1 MRPVSAPPLAIDA
14 GQTLA
19 WDLGVRPSLFDSLST
34 VIRVAA
40 DLSDLGGP
48 AEALFNPDGDG
59 NFRWQGNFKVIG
71 AGPTSLDVLIEQET
85 SLGPYWTRLSRTI
98 EVTMAPTAVLETQ
111 LSTMPGE
118 SALGANYPNPFNSG
132 TVIPFALE
140 TAGQAELH
148 IFDLLG
154 QRVATLISGFREA
167 GTYQL
172 HWDATDDAH
181 RPLASGTY
189 FYRLLTEHAVESRK
203 LILLR

>member
-1 MRPVSAPPLAIDA
+1 
-14 GQTLA
+14 
-19 WDLGVRPSLFDSLST
+19 
-34 VIRVAA
+34 
-40 DLSDLGGP
+40 
-48 AEALFNPDGDG
+48 
-59 NFRWQGNFKVIG
+59 
-71 AGPTSLDVLIEQET
+71 
-85 SLGPYWTRLSRTI
+85 
-98 EVTMAPTAVLETQ
+98 
-111 LSTMPGE
+111 
-118 SALGANYPNPFNSG
+118 
-132 TVIPFALE
+132 
-140 TAGQAELH
+140 QAELH